1 MINSYRFFQNK
12 ECEYFPCHKTEN
24 EEEFNCL
31 FCYCPLYREKKC
43 IGNPVWFLNAK
54 GQKMKDCSQ
63 CEVIHRS
70 EAYDKVMQQ
79 LQRQDEIISLNI
91 GNLREDIWERMAQ
104 IASWE
109 QMDKRTHRQHKGMAV
124 SSIGEILERNKY
136 LYRVSILLQP
146 FSGQCVEDGYFS
158 FGNDKMQCQVLSRID
173 RRQVETGYLYAFHAP
188 EYEVEESKALLTQYY
203 WEIFQIACLDVVRE
217 WLREYLQRKHSVY
230 EKRFC
235 SPAFGA
241 GFYGME
247 LSASWML
254 KKLEFHGMV
263 EK

>member
-1 MINSYRFFQNK
+1 MDWVDKFDACYDLRHPICIKIRIFQ
-12 ECEYFPCHKTEN
+12 
-24 EEEFNCL
+24 
-31 FCYCPLYREKKC
+31 
-43 IGNPVWFLNAK
+43 PVPT
-54 GQKMKDCSQ
+54 
-63 CEVIHRS
+63 
-70 EAYDKVMQQ
+70 
-79 LQRQDEIISLNI
+79 EIISLNI

-188 EYEVEESKALLTQYY
+188 
-203 WEIFQIACLDVVRE
+203 
-217 WLREYLQRKHSVY
+217 
-230 EKRFC
+230 
-235 SPAFGA
+235 
-241 GFYGME
+241 
-247 LSASWML
+247 
-254 KKLEFHGMV
+254 
-263 EK
+263 

>member
-91 GNLREDIWERMAQ
+91 GNIFGSVWHRLLRGSRWIREHTDSI
-104 IASWE
+104 
-109 QMDKRTHRQHKGMAV
+109 KGWQSAV
-124 SSIGEILERNKY
+124 LEKFWKEINICT
-136 LYRVSILLQP
+136 V
-146 FSGQCVEDGYFS
+146 F
-158 FGNDKMQCQVLSRID
+158 
-173 RRQVETGYLYAFHAP
+173 
-188 EYEVEESKALLTQYY
+188 
-203 WEIFQIACLDVVRE
+203 
-217 WLREYLQRKHSVY
+217 
-230 EKRFC
+230 
-235 SPAFGA
+235 
-241 GFYGME
+241 
-247 LSASWML
+247 
-254 KKLEFHGMV
+254 
-263 EK
+263 

>member
-91 GNLREDIWERMAQ
+91 G
-104 IASWE
+104 
-109 QMDKRTHRQHKGMAV
+109 K
-124 SSIGEILERNKY
+124 IGRAH
-136 LYRVSILLQP
+136 V
-146 FSGQCVEDGYFS
+146 
-158 FGNDKMQCQVLSRID
+158 
-173 RRQVETGYLYAFHAP
+173 
-188 EYEVEESKALLTQYY
+188 
-203 WEIFQIACLDVVRE
+203 
-217 WLREYLQRKHSVY
+217 
-230 EKRFC
+230 
-235 SPAFGA
+235 
-241 GFYGME
+241 
-247 LSASWML
+247 
-254 KKLEFHGMV
+254 
-263 EK
+263 

>member
-1 MINSYRFFQNK
+1 M
-12 ECEYFPCHKTEN
+12 
-24 EEEFNCL
+24 
-31 FCYCPLYREKKC
+31 
-43 IGNPVWFLNAK
+43 
-54 GQKMKDCSQ
+54 
-63 CEVIHRS
+63 
-70 EAYDKVMQQ
+70 
-79 LQRQDEIISLNI
+79 
-91 GNLREDIWERMAQ
+91 
-104 IASWE
+104 
-109 QMDKRTHRQHKGMAV
+109 
-124 SSIGEILERNKY
+124 
-136 LYRVSILLQP
+136 YRVSILLQP

-217 WLREYLQRKHSVY
+217 WLREYLQRKHSMY

-247 LSASWML
+247 LSASEKML
-254 KKLEFHGMV
+254 QLMDAEKIGVSWDGGKMKPQMSVAGVYLISRKDILSDCRDCANCIGQQTGCAFCCNNPKK
-263 EK
+263 

>member
-1 MINSYRFFQNK
+1 MTNSYRFFQNK
-12 ECEYFPCHKTEN
+12 ECEYFPCHKVEN

-31 FCYCPLYREKKC
+31 FCYCPLYRENKC
-43 IGNPVWFLNAK
+43 IGNPIYFLNAK

-63 CEVIHRS
+63 CEVIHRP

-79 LQRQDEIISLNI
+79 LQRQDEMISLNI
-91 GNLREDIWERMAQ
+91 GNLREVIWERMAQ

-146 FSGQCVEDGYFS
+146 FSGQCVEDGWFS

-188 EYEVEESKALLTQYY
+188 EYEVEESKAL
-203 WEIFQIACLDVVRE
+203 
-217 WLREYLQRKHSVY
+217 
-230 EKRFC
+230 
-235 SPAFGA
+235 
-241 GFYGME
+241 
-247 LSASWML
+247 
-254 KKLEFHGMV
+254 
-263 EK
+263 